1 MRCFQMTHEG
11 LDAALTA
18 AAVEGASLRMV
29 AFSHLDLGDWR
40 KQQAYI
46 MPQSTASSARE
57 DFELGLRVLPQPVM
71 QAPSAGSLQARAS
84 HTSSQ
89 SP

>member
-1 MRCFQMTHEG
+1 MTHES

-18 AAVEGASLRMV
+18 AAIEGSSLRMV

-40 KQQAYI
+40 KQQAYV
-46 MPQSTASSARE
+46 MPQSAASSPRE

-71 QAPSAGSLQARAS
+71 QAASAGSLQARAPHAS
-84 HTSSQ
+84 AQ
-89 SP
+89 